1 MFLYVFRAVAHV
13 TITTAKKYVFE
24 ICDVKTWRFYKKP
37 IGSLKSTFA
46 TQNIWKFTKFNK
58 PFWLLKSPVADPEE
72 GGGHPDSEIG
82 GGVVSKKNFFRPFGH
97 QFGQKIWGG
106 GGRPPWIR
114 HWSRSMLRN
123 PRQSWFLDFTL
134 WILDP
139 RFFVSGAC
147 ICIQLFSGIFFFE
160 LYSGFQSPG
169 FWIPDSTSKNFPDS
183 PVQARSFRG
192 ENLTTNSRLQA

>member
-82 GGVVSKKNFFRPFGH
+82 GGVVSKKHFFRPFGH

-106 GGRPPWIR
+106 GGAAPRDPPLVSVHVKESETVLVFGFHAVDSGSQILCQ
-114 HWSRSMLRN
+114 WSLHLHS
-123 PRQSWFLDFTL
+123 TL
-134 WILDP
+134 
-139 RFFVSGAC
+139 
-147 ICIQLFSGIFFFE
+147 
-160 LYSGFQSPG
+160 
-169 FWIPDSTSKNFPDS
+169 
-183 PVQARSFRG
+183 
-192 ENLTTNSRLQA
+192 

>member
-82 GGVVSKKNFFRPFGH
+82 GGVVSKKHFFRPFGH

-106 GGRPPWIR
+106 GGGRPPP
-114 HWSRSMLRN
+114 HPLH
-123 PRQSWFLDFTL
+123 PPPT
-134 WILDP
+134 P
-139 RFFVSGAC
+139 PPPPP
-147 ICIQLFSGIFFFE
+147 
-160 LYSGFQSPG
+160 PG
-169 FWIPDSTSKNFPDS
+169 PPGSATGLGPC
-183 PVQARSFRG
+183 
-192 ENLTTNSRLQA
+192 